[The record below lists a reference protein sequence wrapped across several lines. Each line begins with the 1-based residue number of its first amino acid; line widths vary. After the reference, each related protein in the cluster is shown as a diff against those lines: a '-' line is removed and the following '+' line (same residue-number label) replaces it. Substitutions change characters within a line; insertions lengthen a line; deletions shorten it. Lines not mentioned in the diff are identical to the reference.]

1 MHAFSSDMTSG
12 SNGKLISTLETASSE
27 ANTFSQVISL
37 FRSTTVTS
45 LVGPG
50 YDSIRNKM
58 GLYEDGLNIIKTI
71 SDNLIS
77 NIKAANNA
85 GLNAMQGYGELNTEN
100 LGELTNRLNTS
111 KQILQVLY
119 SMLSSGELTDEEASS
134 VASSISSYES
144 IIERLSKLIDILNKL
159 PGRIRGARSML
170 NGSESDASNLCSKVS
185 NINVSTYC

>member
-71 SDNLIS
+71 GDNLIS

-100 LGELTNRLNTS
+100 LVELTNRLNTS

-119 SMLSSGELTDEEASS
+119 AMLSSGELTDEEASS

>member
-100 LGELTNRLNTS
+100 LVELTNRLNTS

-119 SMLSSGELTDEEASS
+119 AMLSSGELTDEEASS

>member
-119 SMLSSGELTDEEASS
+119 AMLSSGELTDEEASS